1 MSLFFEGGEKVAQV
15 VPFRG
20 MYFDTAKVGDLSRV
34 VTPPYDVIRPDE
46 REAFAA
52 MHPHNMVHLILPPA
66 RPGDSPLENRY
77 TRAAA
82 LFRQWQQQGVFKR
95 DDQPAYYYWET
106 RFDHDGRSYTR
117 RGLGALV
124 HLEPFHKGV
133 ILPHEQTFSKIKADR
148 LELFKSCQ
156 AHFSPIYALFP
167 DPENGILE
175 ELAKG
180 APAEPLLS
188 LTDVAGRDQHVYP
201 VVDPEIQAA
210 VYQALKPL
218 QLFIADGHHRYETA
232 LAFQKWMKERYPLTS
247 PRAPFNYMFM
257 YLANLYDPELVILMA
272 HRLLRGPRLKN
283 LEAGSTLARLERHFD
298 ITPFN
303 LPAGEPAAVARYLQ
317 DQLAAT
323 TPGDTVFIMVGFGHR
338 AWRLQLKEGVRQ
350 KILAREM
357 HPALAAL
364 DVAVLNYLVFGKGL
378 GLDAKALD
386 DQDTCKYSSKLEEV
400 VKLLAAKE
408 VDLAFI
414 LNPTG
419 IEQVRQVAMSS
430 LMMPRK
436 STYFYPKVMTGLLL
450 NPILPGEEMVLPGE
464 AD

>member
-1 MSLFFEGGEKVAQV
+1 MAQV
-15 VPFRG
+15 APFRG
-20 MYFDTAKVGDLSRV
+20 MYFDTAKVGDLSQV

-52 MHPHNMVHLILPPA
+52 KHPNNMVHLILPPA
-66 RPGDSPLENRY
+66 HPGDNPLENRY

-82 LFRQWQQQGVFKR
+82 VFRQWQQEGVFRRADK
-95 DDQPAYYYWET
+95 PAYYYWET
-106 RFDHDGRSYTR
+106 RFSHEGRDYTR
-117 RGLGALV
+117 RGLAALV
-124 HLEPFHKGV
+124 HLEPFHKGI
-133 ILPHEQTFSKIKADR
+133 ILPHEQTFSKAKADR
-148 LELFKSCQ
+148 LELFKSSQ

-167 DPENGILE
+167 DPANQILD

-180 APAEPLLS
+180 ASASPLLS
-188 LTDVAGRDQHVYP
+188 CIDVEGREQLVYP
-201 VVDPEIQAA
+201 VTDPDIQVA

-247 PRAPFNYMFM
+247 PRAPFNFMFM

-272 HRLLRGPRLKN
+272 HRLLKGPRLKN
-283 LEAGSTLARLERHFD
+283 LEVGGIVARLERHFD
-298 ITPFN
+298 VTPLTPPPGDN
-303 LPAGEPAAVARYLQ
+303 AAYAHYIQ
-317 DQLAAT
+317 GQLAAV
-323 TPGDTVFIMVGFGHR
+323 GQSDTVFIMVGFGLK

-364 DVAVLNYLVFGKGL
+364 DVAVLNYLVLGKGI

-386 DQDTCKYSSKLEEV
+386 DQETCKYSSKLEEV
-400 VKLLAAKE
+400 IHMLASKE
-408 VDLAFI
+408 ARLAFV
-414 LNPTG
+414 LNPTK
-419 IEQVRQVAMSS
+419 IDQVREVAMNS
-430 LMMPRK
+430 LVMPRK

-450 NPILPGEEMVLPGE
+450 NTILPGEEIVLPGE
-464 AD
+464 AG

>member
-1 MSLFFEGGEKVAQV
+1 MAQV

-52 MHPHNMVHLILPPA
+52 MHPNNMVHLILPTA
-66 RPGDSPLENRY
+66 LPGDSPLENRY

-82 LFRQWQQQGVFKR
+82 LFRQWQQDGVFRR
-95 DDQPAYYYWET
+95 DDKPAYYYWET
-106 RFDHDGRSYTR
+106 RFEHDGRNYTR
-117 RGLGALV
+117 RGLAALV
-124 HLEPFHKGV
+124 HLEPFHKGI

-148 LELFKSCQ
+148 LELFKNCQ

-167 DPENGILE
+167 DPENRILD

-180 APAEPLLS
+180 SPADPLLS
-188 LTDVAGRDQHVYP
+188 CTDVEGREQRVFR
-201 VVDPEIQAA
+201 VTDPEVQAA
-210 VYQALKPL
+210 FYQALAPL

-247 PRAPFNYMFM
+247 PLAPFNYMFM

-272 HRLLRGPRLKN
+272 HRLLRGPRLRH
-283 LEAGSTLARLERHFD
+283 LEVGSVLARLEWYFD
-298 ITPFN
+298 LTP
-303 LPAGEPAAVARYLQ
+303 LTPPAGEPASFARYLQ
-317 DQLAAT
+317 EQLAAT
-323 TPGDTVFIMVGFGHR
+323 SPEDTVFIMVGFGLN
-338 AWRLQLKEGVRQ
+338 AWRLKLRDGVRQ

-364 DVAVLNYLVFGKGL
+364 DVAVLNYLVLGKGL

-414 LNPTG
+414 LNPTQ

-430 LMMPRK
+430 LVMPRK

-450 NPILPGEEMVLPGE
+450 NTILPGEEVILPGE
-464 AD
+464 AG

>member
-1 MSLFFEGGEKVAQV
+1 LA
-15 VPFRG
+15 
-20 MYFDTAKVGDLSRV
+20 
-34 VTPPYDVIRPDE
+34 
-46 REAFAA
+46 
-52 MHPHNMVHLILPPA
+52 
-66 RPGDSPLENRY
+66 
-77 TRAAA
+77 
-82 LFRQWQQQGVFKR
+82 
-95 DDQPAYYYWET
+95 
-106 RFDHDGRSYTR
+106 
-117 RGLGALV
+117 ALV
-124 HLEPFHKGV
+124 HLEPFHKGI
-133 ILPHEQTFSKIKADR
+133 ILPHEQTFSKVKADR

-156 AHFSPIYALFP
+156 AHFSPIYSLFP
-167 DPENGILE
+167 DPENRILE

-188 LTDVAGRDQHVYP
+188 LTDVEGRDQRLYKVT
-201 VVDPEIQAA
+201 DPEVQAA

-272 HRLLRGPRLKN
+272 HRLLRGPRITR
-283 LEAGSTLARLERHFD
+283 LEGGAVLARLERHFD
-298 ITPFN
+298 ISPLT
-303 LPAGEPAAVARYLQ
+303 LPAGEPAVVAHYLQ
-317 DQLAAT
+317 EQLAAAA
-323 TPGDTVFIMVGFGHR
+323 PGDTVFIMVGFGLK
-338 AWRLQLKEGVRQ
+338 AWRLKLKEGVRQ
-350 KILAREM
+350 QILAREM

-364 DVAVLNYLVFGKGL
+364 DVSVLNYLVLDKGL
-378 GLDAKALD
+378 GLDSKALD
-386 DQDTCKYSSKLEEV
+386 DQDTCKYSSKLPEV
-400 VKLLAAKE
+400 VKLLADKE
-408 VDLAFI
+408 VNLAFI

-430 LMMPRK
+430 LVMPRK

>member
-1 MSLFFEGGEKVAQV
+1 VAQV

-66 RPGDSPLENRY
+66 LPGDSPLENRY

-82 LFRQWQQQGVFKR
+82 LFRQWQQQGVFRR
-95 DDQPAYYYWET
+95 DEKPAYYYWET
-106 RFDHDGRSYTR
+106 RFDHDGKSYTR
-117 RGLGALV
+117 RGLAALV
-124 HLEPFHKGV
+124 HLEPFHKGI

-148 LELFKSCQ
+148 LELFKNCQ

-167 DPENGILE
+167 DPENRILE

-180 APAEPLLS
+180 APPQPLLS
-188 LTDVAGRDQHVYP
+188 CTDVDGREQRVFQ
-201 VVDPEIQAA
+201 VTGPEVQAA
-210 VYQALKPL
+210 VYQALLPL

-247 PRAPFNYMFM
+247 PQAPFNYMFM

-272 HRLLRGPRLKN
+272 HRLLRGPRLK
-283 LEAGSTLARLERHFD
+283 RLEVGGVLASLGRYFD
-298 ITPFN
+298 VTPLT
-303 LPAGEPAAVARYLQ
+303 LPAGEPAAVASYLQ
-317 DQLAAT
+317 EQLRLAAT
-323 TPGDTVFIMVGFGHR
+323 HPEDTVFIMVGFGLQS
-338 AWRLQLKEGVRQ
+338 WRLKLKEGVRQ

-364 DVAVLNYLVFGKGL
+364 DVAVLNYLVLGKGL

-386 DQDTCKYSSKLEEV
+386 DQETCKYSSKLAEV
-400 VKLLAAKE
+400 VKMLAAKE

-414 LNPTG
+414 LNPTK
-419 IEQVRQVAMSS
+419 IEQVREVATNS
-430 LMMPRK
+430 LIMPRK

-450 NPILPGEEMVLPGE
+450 NTILPGEEVILPGE
-464 AD
+464 TG

>member
-1 MSLFFEGGEKVAQV
+1 
-15 VPFRG
+15 

-52 MHPHNMVHLILPPA
+52 MHPNNMVHLILPSA
-66 RPGDSPLENRY
+66 LPGDSPLENRY

-82 LFRQWQQQGVFKR
+82 LFRQWQQNGVFRR
-95 DDQPAYYYWET
+95 DDKPAYYYWET
-106 RFDHDGRSYTR
+106 RFDHDGRNYTR

-124 HLEPFHKGV
+124 HLEPFHKGI

-148 LELFKSCQ
+148 LELFKNCQ

-167 DPENGILE
+167 DPENRILD

-180 APAEPLLS
+180 APHDPLLS
-188 LTDVAGRDQHVYP
+188 CTDVEGREQRVFR
-201 VVDPEIQAA
+201 VTDPEVQAA
-210 VYQALKPL
+210 VYRALSPL

-272 HRLLRGPRLKN
+272 HRLLRGPRLKH
-283 LEAGSTLARLERHFD
+283 LEVGSVLARLEWYFD
-298 ITPFN
+298 VTP
-303 LPAGEPAAVARYLQ
+303 LAPPTGEPASLARYLEE
-317 DQLAAT
+317 QLAAAN
-323 TPGDTVFIMVGFGHR
+323 PEDTMFIMVGFGLK
-338 AWRLQLKEGVRQ
+338 AWRLKLREGVRQ

-364 DVAVLNYLVFGKGL
+364 DVAVLNYLVLGKGL
-378 GLDAKALD
+378 GLDSKALD

-414 LNPTG
+414 LNPTQ
-419 IEQVRQVAMSS
+419 IEQVRQVATNN
-430 LMMPRK
+430 LVMPRK

-450 NPILPGEEMVLPGE
+450 NTILPGEEVMLPGE
-464 AD
+464 AG

>member
-1 MSLFFEGGEKVAQV
+1 VAQV

-34 VTPPYDVIRPDE
+34 VTPPYDVIRPVE
-46 REAFAA
+46 REAFAV

-66 RPGDSPLENRY
+66 LPGDSPLENRY

-82 LFRQWQQQGVFKR
+82 LFRRWQQEGVFRR
-95 DDQPAYYYWET
+95 DDKPAYYYWET
-106 RFDHDGRSYTR
+106 RFTHDGRNYTR
-117 RGLGALV
+117 RGLAALV
-124 HLEPFHKGV
+124 HLEPFHKGI

-148 LELFKSCQ
+148 LELFKNCQ

-167 DPENGILE
+167 DPENKILDD
-175 ELAKG
+175 LAHG
-180 APAEPLLS
+180 APADPLLS
-188 LTDVAGRDQHVYP
+188 CTDVEGREQLVYR
-201 VVDPEIQAA
+201 VTDPEVQTA
-210 VYQALKPL
+210 VYRALEPL

-247 PRAPFNYMFM
+247 PQAPFNYMFM

-272 HRLLRGPRLKN
+272 HRLLRGPRLKH
-283 LEAGSTLARLERHFD
+283 LEVGRVVASLERYFEVAPL
-298 ITPFN
+298 T
-303 LPAGEPAAVARYLQ
+303 LPAGEPAAVARFLQ
-317 DQLAAT
+317 EQLQQAAT
-323 TPGDTVFIMVGFGHR
+323 NPADTVFIMVGFGLK
-338 AWRLQLKEGVRQ
+338 AWRLKLKDGVRQ
-350 KILAREM
+350 KTLAREM

-364 DVAVLNYLVFGKGL
+364 DVAVLNYLVLGKGL
-378 GLDAKALD
+378 GLDNKALD

-414 LNPTG
+414 LNPTQ

-430 LMMPRK
+430 LVMPRK

-450 NPILPGEEMVLPGE
+450 NTILPGEEVLLPGE
-464 AD
+464 RG

>member
-1 MSLFFEGGEKVAQV
+1 MAQV

-52 MHPHNMVHLILPPA
+52 MHPHNMVHLILPTA
-66 RPGDSPLENRY
+66 HPGDSPLENRY

-82 LFRQWQQQGVFKR
+82 TFRQWQKEGVFKR
-95 DDQPAYYYWET
+95 DGQPAYYYWET
-106 RFDHDGRSYTR
+106 RFDLDGKSYNR
-117 RGLGALV
+117 RGLAALV
-124 HLEPFHKGV
+124 HLEPFHKGI

-167 DPENGILE
+167 DPENRILD

-188 LTDVAGRDQHVYP
+188 LTDVEGRDQRVFR
-201 VVDPEIQAA
+201 VTDPEIQAA

-247 PRAPFNYMFM
+247 PKAPFNYMFM

-272 HRLLRGPRLKN
+272 HRLLRGPRIR
-283 LEAGSTLARLERHFD
+283 RLEVGTVLSRLGRHFD
-298 ITPFN
+298 IAPLT
-303 LPAGEPAAVARYLQ
+303 LPTGEPAAVAHFLQ
-317 DQLAAT
+317 EQLAAAK
-323 TPGDTVFIMVGFGHR
+323 PGDTVFIMVGFGHQ

-350 KILAREM
+350 QILAREM
-357 HPALAAL
+357 HPSLAAL
-364 DVAVLNYLVFGKGL
+364 DVSVLNYLVLDKGL

-386 DQDTCKYSSKLEEV
+386 DQDTCKYSSKLQEV
-400 VKLLAAKE
+400 AKLLAFKE

-430 LMMPRK
+430 LVMPRK

>member
-1 MSLFFEGGEKVAQV
+1 MAQV

-20 MYFDTAKVGDLSRV
+20 LHFDPAQIGDLSKV
-34 VTPPYDVIRPDE
+34 VTPPYDVIRPED
-46 REAFAA
+46 REVFAA
-52 MHPHNMVHLILPPA
+52 THPHNMVHLILPSA
-66 RPGDSPLENRY
+66 LPGDNPLENRY

-82 LFRQWQQQGVFKR
+82 LFRQWQQQGVFRR
-95 DDQPAYYYWET
+95 DDKPAYYYWET
-106 RFDHDGRSYTR
+106 RFEHDGKTYTR

-124 HLEPFHKGV
+124 HLEPFSRGI
-133 ILPHEQTFSKIKADR
+133 ILPHEQTFSQAKADR

-167 DPENGILE
+167 DQENRILDD
-175 ELAKG
+175 LAKG
-180 APAEPLLS
+180 APAEPLFS
-188 LTDVAGRDQHVYP
+188 LTDVEGRQQRLYAVT
-201 VVDPEIQAA
+201 DPEVQAA

-272 HRLLRGPRLKN
+272 HRLLRGPRLKQ
-283 LEAGSTLARLERHFD
+283 LEEGRVLARLEGYFEV
-298 ITPFN
+298 TPLASPDREQAPF
-303 LPAGEPAAVARYLQ
+303 ARFIQ

-323 TPGDTVFIMVGFGHR
+323 RDGDTEFMMVGFGLK
-338 AWRLQLKEGVRQ
+338 AWRLRLRQGVRQ
-350 KILAREM
+350 KVLARDM
-357 HPALAAL
+357 HPALADL
-364 DVAVLNYLVFGKGL
+364 DVAVLNYLVFDKGL

-386 DQDTCKYSSKLEEV
+386 DQETFLYSSKVEEV
-400 VKLLAAKE
+400 VKLLAAKKAR
-408 VDLAFI
+408 LAFI
-414 LNPTG
+414 LNPTK
-419 IEQVRQVAMSS
+419 IEQVRQVA
-430 LMMPRK
+430 LNGLVMPRK

-464 AD
+464 AG

>member
-1 MSLFFEGGEKVAQV
+1 VAQV

-34 VTPPYDVIRPDE
+34 VTPPYDVIRPGE

-52 MHPHNMVHLILPPA
+52 MHPNNMVHLILPSA
-66 RPGDSPLENRY
+66 LPGDNPLENRY

-82 LFRQWQQQGVFKR
+82 LFRQWQQEGVFRR
-95 DDQPAYYYWET
+95 DDKPAYYYWET
-106 RFDHDGRSYTR
+106 RFNHDGRHYTR
-117 RGLGALV
+117 RGLAALV
-124 HLEPFHKGV
+124 HLEPFHKGI

-148 LELFKSCQ
+148 LELFKNCQ

-167 DPENGILE
+167 DPENQILD

-180 APAEPLLS
+180 APADPLLS
-188 LTDVAGRDQHVYP
+188 CTDVEGREQLVYR
-201 VVDPEIQAA
+201 VTDPEVQAA
-210 VYQALKPL
+210 VYRALSPL

-247 PRAPFNYMFM
+247 PKAPFNYMFM

-283 LEAGSTLARLERHFD
+283 LEVGIVLSRLEWYFD
-298 ITPFN
+298 VTP
-303 LPAGEPAAVARYLQ
+303 LAPPAGEPAASARYLQ
-317 DQLAAT
+317 EQLAAT
-323 TPGDTVFIMVGFGHR
+323 NPEDTVFIMVGFGHK
-338 AWRLQLKEGVRQ
+338 AWRLKLREGVRQ

-364 DVAVLNYLVFGKGL
+364 DVAVLNYLVLGKGL

-414 LNPTG
+414 LNPTQ

-430 LMMPRK
+430 LVMPRK

-450 NPILPGEEMVLPGE
+450 NTILPGEEVILPGE
-464 AD
+464 AG

>member
-1 MSLFFEGGEKVAQV
+1 VAQV

-20 MYFDTAKVGDLSRV
+20 MYFDTTKVGDLSRV

-46 REAFAA
+46 RENFAA
-52 MHPHNMVHLILPPA
+52 MHPNNMVHLILPPA
-66 RPGDSPLENRY
+66 LPGDSPLENRY

-82 LFRQWQQQGVFKR
+82 LFRQWQQDGVFRR
-95 DDQPAYYYWET
+95 DDQSAYYYWET
-106 RFDHDGRSYTR
+106 RFNHDGRNYTR
-117 RGLGALV
+117 RGLAALV
-124 HLEPFHKGV
+124 HLEPFDRGI

-148 LELFKSCQ
+148 LELFKNCQ

-167 DPENGILE
+167 DPENQILD

-180 APAEPLLS
+180 APRDPLLS
-188 LTDVAGRDQHVYP
+188 CNDVEGREQLVYR
-201 VVDPEIQAA
+201 VTDPEVQAA
-210 VYQALKPL
+210 VYRALEPL

-232 LAFQKWMKERYPLTS
+232 MAFQKWMKERYPLTS
-247 PRAPFNYMFM
+247 PKAPFNYMFM

-272 HRLLRGPRLKN
+272 HRMLRGPRLKN
-283 LEAGSTLARLERHFD
+283 LEVGKVVASLERYFD
-298 ITPFN
+298 VTPIT
-303 LPAGEPAAVARYLQ
+303 LPGGEPPVVARFLQ
-317 DQLAAT
+317 EQLAANNPEDT
-323 TPGDTVFIMVGFGHR
+323 TFIMVGFGFKG
-338 AWRLQLKEGVRQ
+338 WRLKLKEGMRQ

-364 DVAVLNYLVFGKGL
+364 DVAVLNYLVLGKGL
-378 GLDAKALD
+378 GLDSKALD

-408 VDLAFI
+408 VELAFI
-414 LNPTG
+414 LNPTQ

-430 LMMPRK
+430 LVMPRK

-450 NPILPGEEMVLPGE
+450 NTILPGEEVVVPGE
-464 AD
+464 K

>member
-1 MSLFFEGGEKVAQV
+1 MAQV

-20 MYFDTAKVGDLSRV
+20 MYFDTAKVGDLSQV

-52 MHPHNMVHLILPPA
+52 RHPNNMVHLILPPA
-66 RPGDSPLENRY
+66 RPEDSPLENRY

-95 DDQPAYYYWET
+95 DGHPAYYYWET
-106 RFDHDGRSYTR
+106 SFDHGGRSYTR
-117 RGLGALV
+117 RGLAALV
-124 HLEPFHKGV
+124 RLEPFERGI

-156 AHFSPIYALFP
+156 AHFSPIYSLFP
-167 DPENGILE
+167 DPGNNILE

-180 APAEPLLS
+180 APAQPLLS
-188 LTDVAGRDQHVYP
+188 LTDVEGRDQRVFR
-201 VVDPEIQAA
+201 VTDPDVQAA

-232 LAFQKWMKERYPLTS
+232 LAFQKWMKARYPLTS

-257 YLANLYDPELVILMA
+257 YMANLYDPELVILMA
-272 HRLLRGPRLKN
+272 HRMLKGPRVKN
-283 LEAGSTLARLERHFD
+283 LEAASTLARLERHFD
-298 ITPFN
+298 VTPLT
-303 LPAGEPAAVARYLQ
+303 LPIDVPAAVAHYIQ
-317 DQLAAT
+317 GQLEAT
-323 TPGDTVFIMVGFGHR
+323 APGDTVFIMTGFGHK
-338 AWRLQLKEGVRQ
+338 AWRLKLKEGVRQ

-364 DVAVLNYLVFGKGL
+364 DVAVLNYLVLGKGL

-400 VKLLAAKE
+400 VKLLDAKE

-419 IEQVRQVAMSS
+419 IEQVRQVAMNS
-430 LMMPRK
+430 LVMPRK

>member
-1 MSLFFEGGEKVAQV
+1 
-15 VPFRG
+15 
-20 MYFDTAKVGDLSRV
+20 MYFDTAKVGDLSQV

-52 MHPHNMVHLILPPA
+52 KHPNNMVHLILPPA
-66 RPGDSPLENRY
+66 HPGDNPLENRY

-82 LFRQWQQQGVFKR
+82 VFRRWQQEGVFRRADK
-95 DDQPAYYYWET
+95 PAYYYWET
-106 RFDHDGRSYTR
+106 RFSHEGRDYTR
-117 RGLGALV
+117 RGVAALV
-124 HLEPFHKGV
+124 HLEPFHKGI
-133 ILPHEQTFSKIKADR
+133 ILPHEQTFSKVKADR

-167 DPENGILE
+167 DPANQILD

-180 APAEPLLS
+180 APSSPLLS
-188 LTDVAGRDQHVYP
+188 CTDVEGRQQLVYP
-201 VVDPEIQAA
+201 VTDPDIQVA

-247 PRAPFNYMFM
+247 PRAPFNFMFM

-272 HRLLRGPRLKN
+272 HRLLKGPRVKH
-283 LEAGSTLARLERHFD
+283 LEEANFLARLERHFD
-298 ITPFN
+298 VTP
-303 LPAGEPAAVARYLQ
+303 LTPPAGDDSAYAHFVQE
-317 DQLAAT
+317 QLAAAQ
-323 TPGDTVFIMVGFGHR
+323 PGGTMFIMVGFGLK

-364 DVAVLNYLVFGKGL
+364 DVAVLNYLVLGKGV

-386 DQDTCKYSSKLEEV
+386 DQETCKYSSKLEEV
-400 VKLLAAKE
+400 IQMLASKE
-408 VDLAFI
+408 ARLAFI
-414 LNPTG
+414 LNPTK
-419 IEQVRQVAMSS
+419 IDQVREVAMNS
-430 LMMPRK
+430 LVMPRK

-450 NPILPGEEMVLPGE
+450 NTILPGEEIVLPGE
-464 AD
+464 AG